1 MNIKI
6 LIPGLLLGLMGCAP
20 LPKVDSQAASNPA
33 INHNPSKIIDD
44 DTTAVITTGNLSSN
58 SNLTEEMLFDFLLA
72 ETALQRDRLD
82 IAAES
87 YARLARV
94 TQNARIAERA
104 TDIALRAQQPA
115 LAQEAIDLWVTLE
128 PQSQSAHQAAVI
140 TFVDAGKLNRARPH
154 LEKLLA
160 SQPDAVGK
168 SFMQINKLLSRHPDK
183 QESLALVRQL
193 ARSYDKLPEAHFAV
207 SQAAWAAD
215 QQKLASDA
223 MQKALKLR
231 PEWEMA
237 AIHQGRI
244 LQKLD
249 YPGAIKFYQ
258 RYLDQYPKANDLR
271 IAYIRAL
278 MENKK
283 FNLAREQ
290 FQRLE
295 TENASNPDIA
305 LAIGL
310 LSAELDDYS
319 NAERYFKK
327 ALELGFE
334 DTNSVN
340 FNLGRIYE
348 TSQRNREAMDSYRRV
363 TGGERYIPA
372 QIRYAFLLAGQDG
385 LTPARQHLQTVRYL
399 DEEQRMQLI
408 LSEAQLL
415 REQGAILEAYDLLS
429 AQLDKTSQQPEILYD
444 RALIAEKLGRLDI
457 LEQDLRKV
465 IELRPDSAHA
475 YNALGYSLADRSLR
489 LPEALSLIQK
499 AIELSPGDP
508 YIMDSLG
515 WVYYRMGDL
524 RKALDYLNTA
534 YAARPDPEIAA
545 HFGELLWMNGRTEEA
560 KQIWQSALN
569 DHPGNEVLQDTMKRF
584 IP

>member
-6 LIPGLLLGLMGCAP
+6 MMLLLGLIGCAP
-20 LPKVDSQAASNPA
+20 LPKVDSQAGSSSA
-33 INHNPSKIIDD
+33 IEHNPGDLTNAI
-44 DTTAVITTGNLSSN
+44 ARSSQHAD
-58 SNLTEEMLFDFLLA
+58 SSLTEEILFDFLLA

-82 IAAES
+82 ISAES
-87 YARLARV
+87 YARLAHITRD
-94 TQNARIAERA
+94 ARIAERA
-104 TDIALRAQQPA
+104 ADIALRTRQPA

-128 PQSQSAHQAAVI
+128 PQSQAAHQAAVI
-140 TFVDAGKLNRARPH
+140 LFIDVGQLNRARPH

-183 QESLALVRQL
+183 QEALTLVRQL

-215 QQKLASDA
+215 QPKLASDA

-249 YPGAIKFYQ
+249 NPAAINFYK
-258 RYLDQYPKANDLR
+258 RYLDQYSKANDLR

-283 FNLAREQ
+283 FSLAREQ
-290 FQRLE
+290 FHRLE
-295 TENASNPDIA
+295 SENASNPDIA

-310 LSAELDDYS
+310 LSAELDDYG

-399 DEEQRMQLI
+399 DEEQRIQLI

-415 REQGAILEAYDLLS
+415 REQGANPEAYDLLS
-429 AQLDKTSQQPEILYD
+429 TQLDKTPQQPEILYD
-444 RALIAEKLGRLDI
+444 RALIAEKLGKLDI
-457 LEQDLRKV
+457 LEQDLRKL
-465 IELRPDSAHA
+465 IELKPDSAHA
-475 YNALGYSLADRSLR
+475 YNALGYSLADRGLR

-499 AIELSPGDP
+499 AIELSPDDP

-515 WVYYRMGDL
+515 WAYYRMGNL
-524 RKALDYLNTA
+524 KKGLDYLNTA
-534 YAARPDPEIAA
+534 FAARPDPEIAA

-560 KQIWQSALN
+560 KQIWQSAL
-569 DHPGNEVLQDTMKRF
+569 DSHPGNEVLQDTMKRF

>member
-6 LIPGLLLGLMGCAP
+6 MMLLLGLIGCAP
-20 LPKVDSQAASNPA
+20 LPKVDSQAGSSSA
-33 INHNPSKIIDD
+33 IEHNPGKLRTDLTDAI
-44 DTTAVITTGNLSSN
+44 VRSSQHAD
-58 SNLTEEMLFDFLLA
+58 SSLTEEMLFDFLLA

-82 IAAES
+82 ISAES
-87 YARLARV
+87 YARLARI
-94 TQNARIAERA
+94 TRDARIAERA
-104 TDIALRAQQPA
+104 ADIALRAQQPA

-140 TFVDAGKLNRARPH
+140 LFVDVGQLNRARPH

-160 SQPDAVGK
+160 SQPDVVGK

-183 QESLALVRQL
+183 QEALTLVRQL

-215 QQKLASDA
+215 QPKLASNA

-249 YPGAIKFYQ
+249 NPAAINFYK
-258 RYLDQYPKANDLR
+258 RYLDQYSKANDLR

-283 FNLAREQ
+283 FSLAREQ
-290 FQRLE
+290 FHQLE
-295 TENASNPDIA
+295 SENTSNPDIA

-310 LSAELDDYS
+310 LSAELNDYG

-399 DEEQRMQLI
+399 DEEQRIQLI

-415 REQGAILEAYDLLS
+415 REQGANPEAYDLLS
-429 AQLDKTSQQPEILYD
+429 TQLDETPQQPEILYD
-444 RALIAEKLGRLDI
+444 RALIAEKLGKLDA
-457 LEQDLRKV
+457 LEQDLRKL
-465 IELRPDSAHA
+465 IELKPDSAHA
-475 YNALGYSLADRSLR
+475 YNALGYSLADRGLR
-489 LPEALSLIQK
+489 LPEALVGLITVW
-499 AIELSPGDP
+499 AI
-508 YIMDSLG
+508 
-515 WVYYRMGDL
+515 
-524 RKALDYLNTA
+524 
-534 YAARPDPEIAA
+534 
-545 HFGELLWMNGRTEEA
+545 
-560 KQIWQSALN
+560 
-569 DHPGNEVLQDTMKRF
+569 
-584 IP
+584 

>member
-1 MNIKI
+1 
-6 LIPGLLLGLMGCAP
+6 
-20 LPKVDSQAASNPA
+20 
-33 INHNPSKIIDD
+33 
-44 DTTAVITTGNLSSN
+44 
-58 SNLTEEMLFDFLLA
+58 
-72 ETALQRDRLD
+72 
-82 IAAES
+82 
-87 YARLARV
+87 
-94 TQNARIAERA
+94 
-104 TDIALRAQQPA
+104 
-115 LAQEAIDLWVTLE
+115 
-128 PQSQSAHQAAVI
+128 
-140 TFVDAGKLNRARPH
+140 
-154 LEKLLA
+154 
-160 SQPDAVGK
+160 
-168 SFMQINKLLSRHPDK
+168 MQINKLLTLHPDK
-183 QESLALVRQL
+183 QEELTLILQL
-193 ARSYDKLPEAHFAV
+193 ARSYDKQPAAHFAV

-215 QQKLASDA
+215 QPKLASDA

-249 YPGAIKFYQ
+249 NPAAINFYK
-258 RYLDQYPKANDLR
+258 RYLDQYSKANDLR

-283 FNLAREQ
+283 FSLAREQ
-290 FQRLE
+290 FHRLE
-295 TENASNPDIA
+295 SENASNPDIA

-310 LSAELDDYS
+310 LSAELDDYG

-399 DEEQRMQLI
+399 DEEQRIQLI

-415 REQGAILEAYDLLS
+415 REQGANPEAYDLLS
-429 AQLDKTSQQPEILYD
+429 TQLDETPQQPEILYD
-444 RALIAEKLGRLDI
+444 RALIAEKLGKLDI
-457 LEQDLRKV
+457 LEQDLRKL
-465 IELRPDSAHA
+465 IELKPDSAHA
-475 YNALGYSLADRSLR
+475 YNALGYSLADRGLR

-499 AIELSPGDP
+499 AIELSPDDP

-515 WVYYRMGDL
+515 WAYYRMGNL
-524 RKALDYLNTA
+524 KKGLDYLNTA
-534 YAARPDPEIAA
+534 FAARPDPEIAA

-560 KQIWQSALN
+560 KQIWQSAL
-569 DHPGNEVLQDTMKRF
+569 DSHPGNEVLQDTMKRF

>member
-6 LIPGLLLGLMGCAP
+6 MMLLLGLIGCAP
-20 LPKVDSQAASNPA
+20 LPKVDSQAGSSSA
-33 INHNPSKIIDD
+33 IEHNPGKLRTDLTDAI
-44 DTTAVITTGNLSSN
+44 VRSSQHAD
-58 SNLTEEMLFDFLLA
+58 SSLTEEMLFDFLLA

-82 IAAES
+82 ISAES
-87 YARLARV
+87 YARLARI
-94 TQNARIAERA
+94 TRDARIAERA
-104 TDIALRAQQPA
+104 ADIALRAQQPA

-140 TFVDAGKLNRARPH
+140 LFVDVGQLNRARPH

-160 SQPDAVGK
+160 SQPDVVGK

-183 QESLALVRQL
+183 QEALTLVRQL

-215 QQKLASDA
+215 QPKLASNA

-249 YPGAIKFYQ
+249 NPAAINFYK
-258 RYLDQYPKANDLR
+258 RYLDQYSKANDLR

-283 FNLAREQ
+283 FSLAREQ
-290 FQRLE
+290 FHQLE
-295 TENASNPDIA
+295 SENTSSPDIA

-310 LSAELDDYS
+310 LSAELNDYG

-348 TSQRNREAMDSYRRV
+348 TSQRNREAMNSYRRV

-415 REQGAILEAYDLLS
+415 REQGANLEAYDLLS
-429 AQLDKTSQQPEILYD
+429 TQLDETPQQPEILYD
-444 RALIAEKLGRLDI
+444 RALIAEKLGKLDA
-457 LEQDLRKV
+457 LEQDLRKL
-465 IELRPDSAHA
+465 IELKPDSAHA
-475 YNALGYSLADRSLR
+475 YNALGYSLADRGLR

-499 AIELSPGDP
+499 AIELSPDDP

-515 WVYYRMGDL
+515 WAYYRMGNL
-524 RKALDYLNTA
+524 KKGLNYLNTA
-534 YAARPDPEIAA
+534 FAARPDPEIAA

-560 KQIWQSALN
+560 KQIWQSAL
-569 DHPGNEVLQDTMKRF
+569 DSHPGNEVLQDTMKRF

>member
-1 MNIKI
+1 M
-6 LIPGLLLGLMGCAP
+6 LSLLGLAGCAP
-20 LPKVDSQAASNPA
+20 LPRTDSQAKSDSVGMHTNL
-33 INHNPSKIIDD
+33 
-44 DTTAVITTGNLSSN
+44 TGMNGIETNGPNAESV
-58 SNLTEEMLFDFLLA
+58 LTEEILFDFLLA

-87 YARLARV
+87 YAKLARA
-94 TQNARIAERA
+94 TRDARIAERA
-104 TDIALRAQQPA
+104 TDIALRAQQPVF
-115 LAQEAIDLWVTLE
+115 AQEAIDLWVKLE
-128 PQSQSAHQAAVI
+128 PQSKSAHQAAVVL
-140 TFVDAGKLNRARPH
+140 FVDTGQLDRARPH
-154 LEKLLA
+154 LEKLMAL
-160 SQPDAVGK
+160 QPNAAGQA
-168 SFMQINKLLSRHPDK
+168 FMQINKLLSRHPDK
-183 QESLALVRQL
+183 QETLKLVRQL
-193 ARSYDKLPEAHFAV
+193 ERSYDKLPEAHFAV

-215 QQKLASDA
+215 ELELASDA
-223 MQKALKLR
+223 MRQALRLR
-231 PEWEMA
+231 PDWEAA
-237 AIHQGRI
+237 AIHLGHI

-249 YPGAIKFYQ
+249 HPAAIDFYR

-283 FNLAREQ
+283 FSSAREQ
-290 FQRLE
+290 FHQLE
-295 TENASNPDIA
+295 AENAANPDIA

-310 LSAELDDYS
+310 LSAELNDYA

-348 TSQRNREAMDSYRRV
+348 TSNRNREAMDSYRRV

-399 DEEQRMQLI
+399 NEEQRMQLI

-415 REQGAILEAYDLLS
+415 REQGANLEAYDLLT
-429 AQLDKTSQQPEILYD
+429 AQLSDSLQSPEILYD
-444 RALIAEKLGRLDI
+444 RALIAEKLGKLDV
-457 LEQDLRKV
+457 LERDLRKL

-475 YNALGYSLADRSLR
+475 YNALGYSLADRGLR

-499 AIELSPGDP
+499 AIELSPDDP
-508 YIMDSLG
+508 FIMDSLG

-524 RKALDYLNTA
+524 KKGLDYLEA
-534 YAARPDPEIAA
+534 AFAARPDPEIAA
-545 HFGELLWMNGRTEEA
+545 HFGELLWVNGRIEEA
-560 KQIWQSALN
+560 KKIWQSAQ
-569 DHPGNEVLQDTMKRF
+569 DSHPGNEVLQDTIKRF
-584 IP
+584 MP